1 MHTYVKKLLILSTIL
16 LLFGSWVDN
25 VQLQEKN
32 TPAII
37 KASYVY
43 NFAKLVGWP
52 DAKSKGNFTI
62 GILGDPDLYKQ
73 IVEKYSGK
81 KIGNQS
87 IEIVQLLGVDQLP
100 EMHILFISRQL
111 SAKTGQIA
119 EKLKKKNTMIITE
132 SEMGLREGAT
142 LNFVVIDNLQKF
154 EISETNA
161 GSQGLT
167 IGSTL
172 KSLAHK
178 LVK

>member
-1 MHTYVKKLLILSTIL
+1 MKKLLTLTTALIL
-16 LLFGSWVDN
+16 LCSGVDN
-25 VQLQEKN
+25 LQLHEKN

-52 DAKSKGNFTI
+52 DKKAKGNFTI

-81 KIGNQS
+81 TIGNQS
-87 IEIVQLLGVDQLP
+87 IEIIQLLGIEQMP
-100 EMHILFISRQL
+100 EMHILFISRQM
-111 SAKTGQIA
+111 SDKTELISSRQTK
-119 EKLKKKNTMIITE
+119 EHTMIITE
-132 SEMGLREGAT
+132 DINGLSKGAT

-154 EISETNA
+154 EISEPNA
-161 GSQGLT
+161 AAQGLT

-172 KSLAHK
+172 KSLAHN

>member
-1 MHTYVKKLLILSTIL
+1 MKRLLTLATAIFFLCSWSDTI
-16 LLFGSWVDN
+16 
-25 VQLQEKN
+25 QLQEKN

-43 NFAKLVGWP
+43 NFAKMVGWP
-52 DAKSKGNFTI
+52 DKKAKGNFTI

-81 KIGNQS
+81 TIGNQS
-87 IEIVQLLGVDQLP
+87 IEIVQLLGVEQMP
-100 EMHILFISRQL
+100 EMHILFISRHM
-111 SAKTGQIA
+111 SNKTKQISS
-119 EKLKKKNTMIITE
+119 EVNKENTMVITE
-132 SEMGLREGAT
+132 DINGLSSGAT

-154 EISETNA
+154 EISEPNA
-161 GSQGLT
+161 TAQGLT

-172 KSLAHK
+172 KSLAHN